1 MPSQQKLYDLLTDLY
16 AAEMGGSVEDLRF
29 GEDCN
34 WRDDVIN
41 ARQYLMGELPYFSDD
56 FAEVK
61 RSSTGAGQKF
71 QTETVLF
78 LHTPSGTYF
87 TMTKEYSGSYH
98 TDFVTH
104 SVSNPTL
111 AERKVFVVVEYDGV
125 EVGRTQRSIDS
136 DQFPESA

>member
-1 MPSQQKLYDLLTDLY
+1 MLSQQKLYDLLTDLY
-16 AAEMGGSVEDLRF
+16 AAEMGGSVEELRF

-34 WRDDVIN
+34 WRDDVIK

-61 RSSTGAGQKF
+61 RKSTGAGEKYQS
-71 QTETVLF
+71 ETALF
-78 LHTPSGTYF
+78 RHVPTDTYF
-87 TMTKEYSGSYH
+87 TMSRTYTGSYFSDFQ
-98 TDFVTH
+98 TDSVT
-104 SVSNPTL
+104 SPTL

-125 EVGRTQRSIDS
+125 EVKRTQRSIDF